1 MGEYGIG
8 TRPQVLA
15 HRGYHPAGGPEGNSL
30 GAFQAGIDLG
40 VDALELDVR
49 RTRDGVLVIHHD
61 ATVDDGRT
69 IADLDYAQLPPLA
82 DGQRIP
88 TLAQVA
94 DLAGRTG
101 AHLAVELKEGGYE
114 REAVDTLLARMPVGQ
129 LEMISFDQDAM
140 AKVERYHPEIRTGI
154 LARPLPGFL
163 RSTPLYPVVLAAMDF
178 LHWHPSLNAAAR
190 IGADYVSIEH
200 RGATHSYIA
209 DARSRGIGVDAWTV
223 DDPAEIQRLLDEGIQ
238 GIVSDRPDLAL
249 QQRAELP
256 YD

>member
-1 MGEYGIG
+1 MGDYGIG

-15 HRGYHPAGGPEGNSL
+15 HRGYHPPGGPEGNSL
-30 GAFQAGIDLG
+30 GAFQAGINLG

-49 RTRDGVLVIHHD
+49 RTRDGVLVINHD
-61 ATVDDGRT
+61 ATVADGRK
-69 IADLDYAQLPPLA
+69 IADLDYAQLPLLA

-88 TLAQVA
+88 TLAEVA

-129 LEMISFDQDAM
+129 LEMISFDQEAI

-163 RSTPLYPVVLAAMDF
+163 RSTPLYPLVVGVMDL
-178 LHWHPSLNAAAR
+178 LHKHPSLDAAAR
-190 IGADYVSIEH
+190 IGADYVSMEH
-200 RGATHSYIA
+200 GAATDDYIA

-223 DDPAEIQRLLDEGIQ
+223 DDPVEIQRLLDDGIQ
-238 GIVSDRPDLAL
+238 GIVTDRPDLAL
-249 QQRAELP
+249 QQRNALP
-256 YD
+256 YY